1 MKSSL
6 FLLATLSTAATFA
19 VPVAENVT
27 FVQDAKHT
35 VNITYTLTESPAIVT
50 LDIQTN
56 VTGDVWASIGT
67 ANVVSGVSPNS
78 EAYRKV
84 TGTGTHTIRW
94 RPYRSW
100 PGQNERD
107 NLPAGKVRAVVTAW
121 ALDNPPDYMVVDI
134 STAAKPNTW
143 RYYPDAESVPGGV
156 LGNEAYR
163 KTALL
168 MRKIQ
173 AKDVT
178 WTMGS
183 IGEDGRGV
191 NETSRI
197 IALTN
202 DYYMAVFETTQE
214 QWRQV
219 MGDWPAATGSG
230 SYTFTNALYRAM
242 RPAQNISYNEIR
254 TSGVAGT
261 YNVGNEYPN
270 APHANSF
277 LGKLKT
283 RTGVDF
289 DLPSEA
295 QWEFACRAGNGEGY
309 WGDGY
314 IYMNAT
320 IPGRHKDNGGWV
332 EGDYANVGP
341 ENGAAICGS
350 YAPNSW
356 GLYDMHGNV
365 AELCLDW
372 YQATVPANIGSR
384 PNINPANPV
393 QSLDGTSFSG
403 SYKPKTKRGGS
414 FAHASYHA
422 RSAARN
428 SDSVGTRYYNF
439 GCRVICP
446 FERP

>member
-1 MKSSL
+1 MKTPLSL
-6 FLLATLSTAATFA
+6 LSALACASAFA
-19 VPVAENVT
+19 VPQAENVT
-27 FVQDAKHT
+27 FSQDAGYV
-35 VNITYTLTESPAIVT
+35 VNITYTLTETPAIVT

-56 VTGDVWASIGT
+56 VTGDVWASIGSDHV
-67 ANVVSGVSPNS
+67 APGVTSDS

-84 TGTGTHTIRW
+84 TGSGTHKIQW

-100 PGQNERD
+100 PSESD
-107 NLPAGKVRAVVTAW
+107 IIPIGKIRAVVTAW
-121 ALDNPPDYMVVDI
+121 SLDNPPDYMVVDV
-134 STAAKPNTW
+134 SSKAKPNTW
-143 RYYPDAESVPGGV
+143 RYYPDADSVPGGV

-168 MRKIQ
+168 MRKIL

-183 IGEDGRGV
+183 VGEDGRGT
-191 NETSRI
+191 NETSRVV
-197 IALTN
+197 ALTN

-219 MGDWPAATGSG
+219 MGAWSPTYTSGPYAATVD
-230 SYTFTNALYRAM
+230 REM
-242 RPAQNISYNEIR
+242 RPVQNVSYNDIR
-254 TSGVAGT
+254 TSGTYNT

-270 APHANSF
+270 PPHGDSF

-283 RTGVDF
+283 RTGIDF

-309 WGDGY
+309 WGDGS
-314 IYMNAT
+314 ILQNST
-320 IPGRHKDNGGWV
+320 IPGRHNGNGGSV
-332 EGDYANVGP
+332 SGDANYATVGP
-341 ENGAAICGS
+341 TNGTAICGS

-365 AELCLDW
+365 AEICIDW
-372 YQATVPANIGSR
+372 YQVKVPAGMGAR
-384 PNINPANPV
+384 PNIDLANPSC
-393 QSLDGTSFSG
+393 SLDGTSFSSNG
-403 SYKPKTKRGGS
+403 QKTKRGGS
-414 FAHASYHA
+414 LAHAALSA

-428 SDSVGTRYYNF
+428 SDRVSTRYFNF

-446 FERP
+446 FEK

>member
-1 MKSSL
+1 MKSSI
-6 FLLATLSTAATFA
+6 LLPAMLTAVATFA

-27 FVQDAKHT
+27 FVQNAKHV

-67 ANVVSGVSPNS
+67 GNIVPGLAANS

-84 TGTGTHTIRW
+84 NGTGSHTIQW

-100 PGQNERD
+100 PGD

-121 ALDNPPDYMVVDI
+121 SLDNPPDYMVVDI
-134 STAAKPNTW
+134 STAAQPNTW
-143 RYYPDAESVPGGV
+143 RYYPDADSVPGGV

-163 KTALL
+163 KTSLL
-168 MRKIQ
+168 MRKIL

-183 IGEDGRGV
+183 IGEEGRNT
-191 NETSRI
+191 NETSRVV
-197 IALTN
+197 ALAD

-219 MGDWPAATGSG
+219 MGAWNADSGSG
-230 SYTFTNALYRAM
+230 SYSHTNALYRAM
-242 RPAQNISYNEIR
+242 RPAQNISYNEVR
-254 TSGVAGT
+254 TSGIYNS
-261 YNVGNEYPN
+261 YNVAYEYPN
-270 APHANSF
+270 PPHAESF

-283 RTGVDF
+283 RTGIDF

-309 WGDGY
+309 WGDGS
-314 IYMNAT
+314 IYMGST
-320 IPGRHKDNGGWV
+320 MPGRHLDNGGS
-332 EGDYANVGP
+332 GGSDGSVGP
-341 ENGAAICGS
+341 ETGTAICGS
-350 YAPNSW
+350 YAPTRW
-356 GLYDMHGNV
+356 GIYDMHGNV
-365 AELCLDW
+365 AELCIDW
-372 YQATVPANIGSR
+372 FQATVPADIGSK
-384 PNINPANPV
+384 PNINPANPA
-393 QSLDGTSFSG
+393 QCLDGTSFSG
-403 SYKPKTKRGGS
+403 SYMPKTKRGGS
-414 FAHASYHA
+414 FGHGAYQA
-422 RSAARN
+422 RSASRN
-428 SDSVGTRYYNF
+428 ADSVNTRYYNF

-446 FERP
+446 FEGP

>member
-1 MKSSL
+1 MKSSI
-6 FLLATLSTAATFA
+6 LLPAMLTAVATFA

-27 FVQDAKHT
+27 FVQNAKHV

-67 ANVVSGVSPNS
+67 GNIVPGLAANS

-84 TGTGTHTIRW
+84 NGTGSHTIQW

-100 PGQNERD
+100 PGD

-121 ALDNPPDYMVVDI
+121 SLDNPPDYMVVDI
-134 STAAKPNTW
+134 STAAQPNTW
-143 RYYPDAESVPGGV
+143 RYYPDADSVPGGV

-163 KTALL
+163 KTSLL
-168 MRKIQ
+168 MRKIL
-173 AKDVT
+173 AKDVM

-183 IGEDGRGV
+183 IGEDGRNT
-191 NETSRI
+191 NETSRVV
-197 IALTN
+197 ALAD

-219 MGDWPAATGSG
+219 MGAWNADSGSG
-230 SYTFTNALYRAM
+230 SYSHTNALYRAM
-242 RPAQNISYNEIR
+242 RPAQNISYNEVR
-254 TSGVAGT
+254 TSGIYNS
-261 YNVGNEYPN
+261 YNVAYEYPN
-270 APHANSF
+270 PPHAESF

-283 RTGVDF
+283 RTGIDF

-309 WGDGY
+309 WGDGS
-314 IYMNAT
+314 IYMGST
-320 IPGRHKDNGGWV
+320 MPGRHLDNGGS
-332 EGDYANVGP
+332 GGSDGSVGP
-341 ENGAAICGS
+341 ETGTAICGS

-356 GLYDMHGNV
+356 GIYDMHGNV
-365 AELCLDW
+365 AELCIDW
-372 YQATVPANIGSR
+372 FQATVPADIGSK
-384 PNINPANPV
+384 PNINPANPA
-393 QSLDGTSFSG
+393 QCLDGTSFSG
-403 SYKPKTKRGGS
+403 SYMPKTKRGGS
-414 FAHASYHA
+414 FGHGAYQA
-422 RSAARN
+422 RSASRN
-428 SDSVGTRYYNF
+428 ADSVNTRYYNF

-446 FERP
+446 FEGP